1 MSKRDWKTT
10 LKEEFWRPSEE
21 DRLWVRKR
29 IGWGLEPEP
38 RGRRPAAARP
48 GTQASLNRHTA

>member
-29 IGWGLEPEP
+29 IGWGWNLNLAAVA
-38 RGRRPAAARP
+38 RRRRDRAR
-48 GTQASLNRHTA
+48 RRR